1 MPSSHLNHPNLK
13 FLHFNRK
20 YQEVNFHF
28 YVKIFNI
35 RIDIREMNSMSGDFN
50 MDSNYYVSG
59 AEILELLGSL
69 SRLLIVRELVVSGTL
84 TVSQLSAATHI
95 SEPMILQHLRKLTLG
110 NIVISER
117 KGTRLYCRI
126 EDKKVIDIINLLG
139 LLY

>member
-1 MPSSHLNHPNLK
+1 
-13 FLHFNRK
+13 
-20 YQEVNFHF
+20 
-28 YVKIFNI
+28 
-35 RIDIREMNSMSGDFN
+35 MSGDFN
-50 MDSNYYVSG
+50 MDSNYYVSA

-95 SEPMILQHLRKLTLG
+95 SEPMILQHLRKLTIG

-117 KGTRLYCRI
+117 KGTRLYCRV
-126 EDKKVIDIINLLG
+126 EDKKIIAIIDLLG